1 MRKELLMTSAY
12 IRIVEICKELG
23 IIQNDYLTEEELV
36 ILLSE
41 LLKYLSDLNLV
52 EE

>member
-1 MRKELLMTSAY
+1 MTDAY
-12 IRIVEICKELG
+12 VRIVEICRELG

-41 LLKYLSDLNLV
+41 LLRYLSELGA
-52 EE
+52 EEN

>member
-1 MRKELLMTSAY
+1 MTDAY
-12 IRIVEICKELG
+12 ARIVEICRELG

-41 LLKYLSDLNLV
+41 LLRYLSELGA
-52 EE
+52 EEN

>member
-1 MRKELLMTSAY
+1 MKDAY
-12 IRIVEICKELG
+12 SRIVEICRELG

-41 LLKYLSDLNLV
+41 LLQYLSDLDEKKQN
-52 EE
+52 

>member
-1 MRKELLMTSAY
+1 MTDAY
-12 IRIVEICKELG
+12 VRIVEICRELG

-41 LLKYLSDLNLV
+41 LLRYLSELGT
-52 EE
+52 EEN